1 MYPSRDFRS
10 LLQRRNEVPTEQI
23 IRSISREPFPEIL
36 RYWEKTNKPE
46 ELYPIYSAGLEDAV
60 AKDRYPL
67 FQLKEVTR
75 FPEFTNSVIRGLRRL
90 WLKCTCSINNDD
102 EGLSLI
108 IDSNQ
113 PNTISISPEDRLKI
127 LNMNLNQSRVDFFI
141 NGAQYKVRLILSKR
155 AQEIHQ
161 FLAEIS
167 PKV

>member
-10 LLQRRNEVPTEQI
+10 LLQRRNEVPFEQI

-46 ELYPIYSAGLEDAV
+46 ELYPIYSAGIEDAV
-60 AKDRYPL
+60 AKDRYPI

-75 FPEFTNSVIRGLRRL
+75 VPEFTNSVIRGLQRL
-90 WLKCTCSINNDD
+90 WLKLTCSINVDD

-108 IDSNQ
+108 IDSDQ
-113 PNTISISPEDRLKI
+113 PNAISIPPEDRLKI
-127 LNMNLNQSRVDFFI
+127 LDMDLNNSTDFFI
-141 NGAQYKVRLILSKR
+141 NGTQCKVRLILSKR

-161 FLAEIS
+161 FLTEIS
-167 PKV
+167 SEF